1 MFGNEK
7 KVPNTGSAPTY
18 VGKGMQI
25 KGKIWGVRPI
35 WIEGEVQG
43 SIDCATEV
51 IIGEAG
57 KVDAAIRASTIK
69 VNGFVEG
76 ELIASSRIEVMA
88 KGRVHGDIKCLA
100 GCLIIHDGGIIE
112 GLCSTATEENMK
124 NLLPQQFPKLLPEET
139 DKPVKE
145 IQAPEKK
152 EDLESLQTEE
162 NSESTNN
169 TNHI

>member
-7 KVPNTGSAPTY
+7 KVPTTGSAPTY

-76 ELIASSRIEVMA
+76 ELLASKQIEIMS
-88 KGRVHGDIKCLA
+88 KGRVRGNITNIPGSLV
-100 GCLIIHDGGIIE
+100 IHDGGIVE
-112 GLCSTATEENMK
+112 GLCSTETAEKMK
-124 NLLPQQFPKLLPEET
+124 NLLPQSFPKLLPEET
-139 DKPVKE
+139 DSSVKE
-145 IQAPEKK
+145 IQTPENK
-152 EDLESLQTEE
+152 ETPESPQPA
-162 NSESTNN
+162 
-169 TNHI
+169 

>member
-7 KVPNTGSAPTY
+7 KVPTTGSAPTY

-100 GCLIIHDGGIIE
+100 GCLIIHDGGILE
-112 GLCSTATEENMK
+112 GQCSTATEENMK
-124 NLLPQQFPKLLPEET
+124 NLLPQKFPKLLPEET
-139 DKPVKE
+139 DQPVKE
-145 IQAPEKK
+145 IQAPENK
-152 EDLESLQTEE
+152 EDSELLQTEE

-169 TNHI
+169 TNHL